1 MILAFICK
9 TYLILKII
17 IRERAMK
24 GRWKGD
30 ERGMRVWKCLK
41 KPEIML
47 GNIKEGTGF

>member
-9 TYLILKII
+9 IYLILKII

-24 GRWKGD
+24 GGWKGY
-30 ERGMRVWKCLK
+30 ESMKVFK